1 MAQQQLL
8 LLSRTYSTGTV
19 NGRQPTPPA
28 TRMHA
33 CMHAIHPAAQQTITT
48 EANCICICTAFISTR
63 PYTLQPVTCHIVS
76 TTTPLRRH
84 SIADSQLNCM
94 PLLHCICMVARG
106 IAVLAT

>member
-33 CMHAIHPAAQQTITT
+33 CMFTQQHSRRLLLLRPI
-48 EANCICICTAFISTR
+48 AFTSAFAFALHSFLHGPTR
-63 PYTLQPVTCHIVS
+63 CNL
-76 TTTPLRRH
+76 
-84 SIADSQLNCM
+84 
-94 PLLHCICMVARG
+94 
-106 IAVLAT
+106 

>member
-33 CMHAIHPAAQQTITT
+33 CMFTRQHSRRLLLRPI
-48 EANCICICTAFISTR
+48 AFAFALHSFLHGPTR
-63 PYTLQPVTCHIVS
+63 CNL
-76 TTTPLRRH
+76 
-84 SIADSQLNCM
+84 
-94 PLLHCICMVARG
+94 
-106 IAVLAT
+106 

>member
-33 CMHAIHPAAQQTITT
+33 CMHVHPAAQQTIITT
-48 EANCICICTAFISTR
+48 EANCIYICICICTAFISTR

-84 SIADSQLNCM
+84 SIADSQLHA
-94 PLLHCICMVARG
+94 LVALHMHG
-106 IAVLAT
+106 S